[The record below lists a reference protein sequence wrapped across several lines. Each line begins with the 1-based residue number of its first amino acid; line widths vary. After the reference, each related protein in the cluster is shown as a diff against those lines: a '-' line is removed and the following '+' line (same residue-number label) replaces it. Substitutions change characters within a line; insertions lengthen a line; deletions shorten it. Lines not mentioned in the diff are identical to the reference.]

1 MYMNLS
7 VCAAAVSSAGLNRT
21 VAFIVVLRSGRVS
34 PTGPDVFTFKVSAFV
49 YSLLLRIQLPRVWVC
64 VGGGVGWGG
73 VGGCI
78 KHHIMFWLL
87 PHTSATPFPL
97 PPLSALFV
105 STPSRFEIC
114 MQH

>member
-1 MYMNLS
+1 MNLS

-64 VGGGVGWGG
+64 VGGWGG
-73 VGGCI
+73 VGGV
-78 KHHIMFWLL
+78 HQTPYYVLASA
-87 PHTSATPFPL
+87 PHLRHPL
-97 PPLSALFV
+97 PPP
-105 STPSRFEIC
+105 TPFRSVCLYPLPF
-114 MQH
+114 